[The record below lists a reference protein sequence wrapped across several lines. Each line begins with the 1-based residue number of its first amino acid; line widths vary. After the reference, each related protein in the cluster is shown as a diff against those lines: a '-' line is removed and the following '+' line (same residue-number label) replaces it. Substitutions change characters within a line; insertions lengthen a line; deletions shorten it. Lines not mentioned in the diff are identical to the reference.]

1 MSDQHKT
8 HASSGVEA
16 LIDKLRQQGVE
27 KGQQEASRLIEEAEH
42 RADWLLSQA
51 RQEAEQLVAKAQKE
65 AAQLKQAGEDAL
77 RIAARDMHLEVR
89 ETLSHSFTDQVERLV
104 AAQMDNQG
112 FMRDLIMALVAKAN
126 HDHGI
131 SHAQQIEVLLPDDFI
146 GLDELRRNPKEYR
159 EGKLSQFVQSLAAE
173 QMRDGVNFELHNG
186 KGIRVRLSGEE
197 VEVDLSSEAVSK
209 LLLKHLQP
217 RFRAIIEGV
226 IR

>member
-1 MSDQHKT
+1 MSSEQNS

-27 KGQQEASRLIEEAEH
+27 KGQQDAAKLVEEAEH

-51 RQEAEQLVAKAQKE
+51 RQEAEQIVSRAKRE
-65 AAQLKQAGEDAL
+65 AGQLRQAGEDAL

-104 AAQMDNQG
+104 ASQMDNQA
-112 FMRDLIMALVAKAN
+112 FMRELIMALVSKASR
-126 HDHGI
+126 DQGI
-131 SHAQQIEVLLPDDFI
+131 SQAKQIELLLPEDFI

-173 QMRDGVNFELHNG
+173 QMRDGIEFELYEG

-197 VEVDLSSEAVSK
+197 VEVDLSSEAVAK

>member
-1 MSDQHKT
+1 MKDDHKS

-16 LIDKLRQQGVE
+16 LIEKLRLQGVE
-27 KGQQEASRLIEEAEH
+27 KGQHEAEKLVEEAEH

-51 RQEAEQLVAKAQKE
+51 KQEAEMIVAKARKE
-65 AAQLKQAGEDAL
+65 ASQLKQAGEDAL

-104 AAQMDNQG
+104 ATQMDNEE
-112 FMRDLIMALVAKAN
+112 FMRSLIMALVSKA
-126 HDHGI
+126 HRDHGI
-131 SHAQQIEVLLPDDFI
+131 SHAEQIDLLLPDELI

-173 QMRDGVNFELHNG
+173 QMREGVNFEWYEG
-186 KGIRVRLSGEE
+186 KGIRVRLRGEQ
-197 VEVDLSSEAVSK
+197 VEVDLSSEAVAQ

>member
-1 MSDQHKT
+1 MSKEQKT
-8 HASSGVEA
+8 HASSGVEE
-16 LIDKLRQQGVE
+16 LIEKLRQRGVE
-27 KGQQEASRLIEEAEH
+27 KGQHEAEKLVEEAER
-42 RADWLLSQA
+42 RADWLLAQA
-51 RQEAEQLVAKAQKE
+51 KQEAEQIVTKANAE
-65 AAQLKQAGEDAL
+65 AEKLYQSGEDAL
-77 RIAARDMHLEVR
+77 KIAARDMHLEVR

-104 AAQMDNQG
+104 AQQMDNAE
-112 FMRDLIMALVAKAN
+112 FMRLLILALVDKAST
-126 HDHGI
+126 DHGI
-131 SHAQQIEVLLPDDFI
+131 ADAQKIEILLPDDYI

-173 QMRDGVNFELHNG
+173 QMREGVSFDLHEG

-197 VEVDLSSEAVSK
+197 VEVDLSSDAISK